1 MVRVTVLPAVKYAP
15 VTFTFVPVKRRVL
28 GDALT
33 VAGGNGG
40 VGVGRGLG
48 LGVGAWV
55 GGALAGGGVDP
66 GVEAGGVDLGVCP
79 GAGLAPAE
87 GVADVL
93 AAGVGSTV
101 PAATTCSVWWA
112 WHDESQQIW
121 TV

>member
-1 MVRVTVLPAVKYAP
+1 LPVCEIDTSVMVGL
-15 VTFTFVPVKRRVL
+15 
-28 GDALT
+28 
-33 VAGGNGG
+33 G
-40 VGVGRGLG
+40 VGVGLG
-48 LGVGAWV
+48 FGVGGGDAGWV
-55 GGALAGGGVDP
+55 GVGLDAGGGVDP
-66 GVEAGGVDLGVCP
+66 GVEAGGVDFGVCP
-79 GAGLAPAE
+79 GVGLAPAE